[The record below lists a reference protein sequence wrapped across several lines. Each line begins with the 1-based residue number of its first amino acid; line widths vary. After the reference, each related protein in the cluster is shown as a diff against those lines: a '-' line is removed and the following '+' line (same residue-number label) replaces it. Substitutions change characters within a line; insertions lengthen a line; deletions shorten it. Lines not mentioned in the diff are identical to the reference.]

1 MLPILSPLILI
12 QDSLQETEEDR
23 RRKKQKREKQSASE
37 SKTVK
42 RVKGEDVL
50 N

>member
-1 MLPILSPLILI
+1 MLPILSLLILI

-23 RRKKQKREKQSASE
+23 RIKQKREKQSTSD